1 MEEHKNMYTREE
13 ILNEIKR
20 TAKENGG
27 KPLGTKRFSNET
39 GIGVYDWGRYWPK
52 YGDAVLEAGLT
63 PNLPWTKYPEGV
75 LEEKM
80 VLLIRKLPKYPTIN
94 KMRIEQIDN
103 PDFPYHAIKKRKRDF
118 VRDLVRYCKKRPGHD
133 DILEICQPILE
144 KLDEKEKNDVT
155 NNSSSSVGEVYLFKR
170 GKYYKLGRSHDL
182 VRRGKEIRLELP
194 EKPKLIHSFKT
205 DDPSGVEAYWH
216 KRFEN
221 KRLEKT
227 EFFSLNSQDIKAFK
241 RWKKIC

>member
-1 MEEHKNMYTREE
+1 MGEYKKMYTKEE

-27 KPLGTKRFSNET
+27 KPLGEKRLLDET
-39 GIGVYDWGRYWPK
+39 GIRSWDWGRYWPK
-52 YGDAVLEAGLT
+52 YADAVIEAGFT

-80 VLLIRKLPKYPTIN
+80 VLVIRKLGRYPTIN
-94 KMRIEQIDN
+94 EMRIEQVGN
-103 PDFPYHAIKKRKRDF
+103 PDFPYNAIKKRKWEF
-118 VRDLVRYCKKRPGHD
+118 VRDLVRYCAKKPGHD

-144 KLDEKEKNDVT
+144 KLDEKEKDDVT
-155 NNSSSSVGEVYLFKR
+155 NNSSSSVGQVYLYKR
-170 GKYYKLGRSHDL
+170 GKHYKIGHSKDP
-182 VRRGKEIRLELP
+182 VRRGKEIGLESPDILR
-194 EKPKLIHSFKT
+194 LIHSFKT

-221 KRLEKT
+221 KRWKET

-241 RWKKIC
+241 RWKKLY